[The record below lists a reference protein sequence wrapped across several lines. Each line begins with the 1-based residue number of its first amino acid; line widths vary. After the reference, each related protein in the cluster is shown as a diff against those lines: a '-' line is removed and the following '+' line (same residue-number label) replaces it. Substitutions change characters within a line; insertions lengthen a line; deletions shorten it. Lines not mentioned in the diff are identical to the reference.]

1 MTDNGTKILT
11 FKLSS
16 AFWACIDDS
25 YTITQMYEEHENV
38 RVSLK
43 DKFSTCTF
51 IYCKGKHNEAIRILH
66 EGDEYMGV
74 LWRKKDGRLGGKVEG
89 ERGLR
94 KFIQILKMFQK
105 SLSSGY
111 IELEVEK
118 NDQPPSQFIPLTE
131 REQVIVADLKEGVPF
146 PDIKEKLEL
155 NTSVTSKIRKSLIR
169 KGVIEDSF
177 DELQR
182 VLP

>member
-1 MTDNGTKILT
+1 MPDNDTKKLT
-11 FKLSS
+11 IKLSS
-16 AFWACIDDS
+16 AFWKCIDDS

-51 IYCKGKHNEAIRILH
+51 IYCKGKQNEAIRILH

-74 LWRKKDGRLGGKVEG
+74 LWRKRNGRLGGKVEG
-89 ERGLR
+89 EQGLR
-94 KFIQILKMFQK
+94 KFIQMLKMFQK
-105 SLSSGY
+105 SLSTGY

-118 NDQPPSQFIPLTE
+118 NDQPPGLLIPLTE
-131 REQVIVADLKEGVPF
+131 REKGIIADLEEGIPF

-155 NTSVTSKIRKSLIR
+155 NASVTSKIRKSLIR
-169 KGVIEDSF
+169 KGVIEHSF
-177 DELQR
+177 DELQGTL
-182 VLP
+182 V